1 MGEKAEVNPPAPRSN
16 LFWVEWLS
24 AKILHPW
31 VYLSLNRF
39 NQNFISWKF
48 EIIDLFL
55 QSFLRTTFF
64 LFATAGCMTNIV
76 LGYVNHQLE
85 WHKKKLFLSFFC
97 ITVVCHNS
105 WLIYSQ
111 GEKRNRTT
119 GTVSVSLITSVLQ
132 WELCEVRSRKGPNQS
147 TKKSW
152 WVTDDAGSL
161 RLSGAEGATAADW
174 GQAAV
179 WEVWKV
185 GLFCFW
191 LSNS

>member
-1 MGEKAEVNPPAPRSN
+1 
-16 LFWVEWLS
+16 
-24 AKILHPW
+24 
-31 VYLSLNRF
+31 
-39 NQNFISWKF
+39 
-48 EIIDLFL
+48 
-55 QSFLRTTFF
+55 
-64 LFATAGCMTNIV
+64 MTNIV

-85 WHKKKLFLSFFC
+85 RHKKKLFLSFFC

-185 GLFCFW
+185 GLFCFLN
-191 LSNS
+191 LSSDPAQVQPITEAAVIYLLITTTSIYWCCCF